1 MTGISLVSSIA
12 GTVKSFKTAKEMKG
26 KMEDAEIKAEEALAE
41 AKAGL
46 DLNFFEEMAI
56 QKTPKGNLLFSG
68 PMTPYE
74 ESLFS
79 ARINAGPKTIARSS
93 PRQTKPVEKEASDD

>member
-1 MTGISLVSSIA
+1 
-12 GTVKSFKTAKEMKG
+12 
-26 KMEDAEIKAEEALAE
+26 
-41 AKAGL
+41 
-46 DLNFFEEMAI
+46 MAI

-79 ARINAGPKTIARSS
+79 ARINAGPKTIANPSTAQS
-93 PRQTKPVEKEASDD
+93 KPVEKETSDD

>member
-1 MTGISLVSSIA
+1 
-12 GTVKSFKTAKEMKG
+12 
-26 KMEDAEIKAEEALAE
+26 
-41 AKAGL
+41 
-46 DLNFFEEMAI
+46 MAI

-79 ARINAGPKTIARSS
+79 ARINAGPKTVVKAS
-93 PRQTKPVEKEASDD
+93 PSKHKSVKKESRDD

>member
-1 MTGISLVSSIA
+1 
-12 GTVKSFKTAKEMKG
+12 
-26 KMEDAEIKAEEALAE
+26 
-41 AKAGL
+41 
-46 DLNFFEEMAI
+46 MAI